1 MTDTSNTHAML
12 NLLDWVWP
20 QFYAAPS
27 CNIGG
32 TGFTSSFSDWS
43 ARLTGP
49 KLYIGAP
56 AWAEG
61 TANGGYEEPDVFA
74 KTIKSAKRNTSSNF
88 GGVMLWDGAYGH
100 ITKNSKGQDY
110 IAVSKKAA
118 KS

>member
-1 MTDTSNTHAML
+1 M
-12 NLLDWVWP
+12 DWVWP

-32 TGFTSSFSDWS
+32 SGFTTSFADWS
-43 ARLTGP
+43 SRLSGP
-49 KLYIGAP
+49 KLFIGSP

-61 TANGGYEEPDVFA
+61 TSNGGYQDPDTFA
-74 KTIKSAKRNTSSNF
+74 KTIKNAKTLAKSNF

-100 ITKNSKGQDY
+100 ITKNAKGKDY
-110 IAVSKKAA
+110 IAVSKKAL